1 MAIPK
6 IIPGISKV
14 KYRINGITKKVP
26 LFNIEK
32 YMYFLY
38 SLNPR
43 SDALAIAKKESETH
57 NKAAIGSIKIKIKAA
72 TDVKITNNVVI

>member
-1 MAIPK
+1 
-6 IIPGISKV
+6 
-14 KYRINGITKKVP
+14 
-26 LFNIEK
+26 
-32 YMYFLY
+32 MYFLY

-72 TDVKITNNVVI
+72 TDVKITNNVVIQIFSLHKKLVLIILIQIAKK